1 MLNTGPAARLSGA
14 GRGARARG
22 PSAFRPPGSESLSR
36 SVDEF
41 EQTKSLINDATT
53 RPPLANMTPVHDT
66 LQLGYRTCGRDLRD
80 LPAAA
85 RRTPCLARALVA
97 VCCNDD
103 GFELAASACLERN
116 LGRAAYGARPRS
128 NSLRRGIPT
137 LNQARCLFHYSCD
150 LGMTP
155 SRIDSQAGVRLP
167 RVEFV
172 GAYFLPNAVRKEM
185 TTSKM

>member
-1 MLNTGPAARLSGA
+1 
-14 GRGARARG
+14 
-22 PSAFRPPGSESLSR
+22 
-36 SVDEF
+36 
-41 EQTKSLINDATT
+41 
-53 RPPLANMTPVHDT
+53 MTPVHDT
-66 LQLGYRTCGRDLRD
+66 LQLGSRTCGRDLPQRRRGVH
-80 LPAAA
+80 PAS
-85 RRTPCLARALVA
+85 RALVA

>member
-1 MLNTGPAARLSGA
+1 VR
-14 GRGARARG
+14 
-22 PSAFRPPGSESLSR
+22 PGSAGS
-36 SVDEF
+36 
-41 EQTKSLINDATT
+41 TGGGA
-53 RPPLANMTPVHDT
+53 AYT
-66 LQLGYRTCGRDLRD
+66 L
-80 LPAAA
+80 P
-85 RRTPCLARALVA
+85 LVA

-155 SRIDSQAGVRLP
+155 SRIESQAGVRLP